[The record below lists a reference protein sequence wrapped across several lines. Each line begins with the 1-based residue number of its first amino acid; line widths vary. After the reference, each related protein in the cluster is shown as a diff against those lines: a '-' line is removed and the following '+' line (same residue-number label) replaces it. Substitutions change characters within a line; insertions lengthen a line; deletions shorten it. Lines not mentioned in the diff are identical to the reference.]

1 MINQY
6 IQAFQRKDLAAIAR
20 LFSDDMSFQDPSF
33 GLIKGRENVLAAYK
47 EIFKNDIV
55 SADIFRQGRVGNTH
69 MFEFSLVL
77 KDPQGKKI
85 IVQGIDLIETSPTH
99 ITSIRAY
106 LDTSEFVQRQSSAD
120 IHA

>member
-1 MINQY
+1 MITQY
-6 IQAFQRKDLAAIAR
+6 IQAFQRKDLASLAK
-20 LFSDDMSFQDPSF
+20 LFSEDMSFQDPSF
-33 GLIKGRENVLAAYK
+33 GLIKGRENVLKAYK

-55 SADIFRQGRVGNTH
+55 SADILRQGRVGNTH

-85 IVQGIDLIETSPTH
+85 VVQGIDLIETSSAH

-106 LDTSEFVQRQSSAD
+106 LDTSEYVQSQSGVN